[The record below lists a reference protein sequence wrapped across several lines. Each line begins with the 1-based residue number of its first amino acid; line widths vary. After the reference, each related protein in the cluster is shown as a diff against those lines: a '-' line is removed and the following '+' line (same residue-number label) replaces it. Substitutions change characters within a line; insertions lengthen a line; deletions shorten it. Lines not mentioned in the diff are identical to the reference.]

1 MRVILAYFSVIVIW
15 TTTPLAIQWS
25 GEADWFFGVASRLG
39 LSALLILPLVIW
51 FTDRRFSFA
60 WADLKVYMAAAIG
73 LLGGMTPIY
82 WSAQTMP
89 SGWIALI
96 WGMTPIVTGF
106 LVFFLLANQV
116 ITLNKWLGMVV
127 SLLGLGLVFLPNLDP
142 EVARL
147 QIMGLS
153 LALVGVFFHSL
164 STVLVKKT
172 NHDLPPIHVVTGALW
187 ITSLVFVLVKP
198 SVLLDWPPMTD
209 KNVFSIAYLIV
220 IGSVIGF
227 VLYYYVLKHMDAIRL
242 GMIPMITPIFALI
255 LGYSINDEQLN
266 LTIWLGTGLVVVG
279 LILFELNT
287 LQRHRKLKR
296 LLETDVT
303 RPG

>member
-1 MRVILAYFSVIVIW
+1 MRVILAYFLVIAIW

-39 LSALLILPLVIW
+39 LSAMLILPLVIF
-51 FTDRRFSFA
+51 FTDRRFSFS
-60 WADLKVYMAAAIG
+60 WSNVKVYAAAAIG

-106 LVFFLLANQV
+106 LVFLLLANQA
-116 ITLNKWLGMVV
+116 ITPNKWLGMFV
-127 SLLGLGLVFLPNLDP
+127 SLVGLGIVFLPNLDP
-142 EVARL
+142 EVAKL
-147 QIMGLS
+147 QIIGLS

-187 ITSLVFVLVKP
+187 ITSIVFVIFKP
-198 SVLLDWPPMTD
+198 SLLFDWPPMSE
-209 KNVFSIAYLIV
+209 KNLWSIAYLV
-220 IGSVIGF
+220 TIGSVVGF

-242 GMIPMITPIFALI
+242 GMIPMITPVFALI
-255 LGYSINDEQLN
+255 LGYSINAEELN

-287 LQRHRKLKR
+287 LQRHRKQKQWLAQTPP
-296 LLETDVT
+296 E
-303 RPG
+303 

>member
-1 MRVILAYFSVIVIW
+1 MRVILAYFLVIAIW

-39 LSALLILPLVIW
+39 LSAMLILPLVIF
-51 FTDRRFSFA
+51 FTDRRFSFS
-60 WADLKVYMAAAIG
+60 WSNVKVYAAAAIG

-106 LVFFLLANQV
+106 LVFLLLANQA
-116 ITLNKWLGMVV
+116 ITPNKWLGMLV
-127 SLLGLGLVFLPNLDP
+127 SLVGLGIVFLPNLDP
-142 EVARL
+142 EVAKL
-147 QIMGLS
+147 QIIGLS

-187 ITSLVFVLVKP
+187 ITSIVFVIFKP
-198 SVLLDWPPMTD
+198 SLLFDWPPMSE
-209 KNVFSIAYLIV
+209 KNLWSIAYLV
-220 IGSVIGF
+220 TIGSVVGF

-242 GMIPMITPIFALI
+242 GMIPMITPVFALI
-255 LGYSINDEQLN
+255 LGYSINAEQLN

-287 LQRHRKLKR
+287 LQRHRKQKQWLAQTPP
-296 LLETDVT
+296 E
-303 RPG
+303 

>member
-1 MRVILAYFSVIVIW
+1 MRVILAYFSVIAIW

-39 LSALLILPLVIW
+39 LSALLILPLVM
-51 FTDRRFSFA
+51 FLTDRRFSFA
-60 WADLKVYMAAAIG
+60 WANLKVYAAAAIG

-82 WSAQTMP
+82 WAAQTMP

-106 LVFFLLANQV
+106 LVYLLLANQA
-116 ITLNKWLGMVV
+116 ITPNKWLGMLV
-127 SLLGLGLVFLPNLDP
+127 SLVGLAIVFLPNLDP
-142 EVARL
+142 EVAKL
-147 QIMGLS
+147 QIIGLS

-187 ITSLVFVLVKP
+187 ITSLVFVILKP
-198 SVLLDWPPMTD
+198 SLLFDWPPMTE
-209 KNVFSIAYLIV
+209 KNLWSIAYLV
-220 IGSVIGF
+220 TIGSVIGF

-242 GMIPMITPIFALI
+242 GMIPMITPVFALI
-255 LGYSINDEQLN
+255 LGYSINAEQLN

-287 LQRHRKLKR
+287 LQRHRKQKQWLAQQTS
-296 LLETDVT
+296 E
-303 RPG
+303 

>member
-1 MRVILAYFSVIVIW
+1 MRVILAYFSVIAIW

-39 LSALLILPLVIW
+39 LSAMLILPLVIF
-51 FTDRRFSFA
+51 FTDRRFSFS
-60 WADLKVYMAAAIG
+60 WSSLKVYAAAAIG

-82 WSAQTMP
+82 WAAQTMP

-106 LVFFLLANQV
+106 LVFLLLANQA
-116 ITLNKWLGMVV
+116 ITPNKWLGMFV
-127 SLLGLGLVFLPNLDP
+127 SLVGLGIVFLPNLDP
-142 EVARL
+142 EVAKL
-147 QIMGLS
+147 QVIGLS

-187 ITSLVFVLVKP
+187 ITSIVFVIFKP
-198 SVLLDWPPMTD
+198 SLLFDWPPMSE
-209 KNVFSIAYLIV
+209 KNLWSIAYLV
-220 IGSVIGF
+220 TIGSVVGF

-242 GMIPMITPIFALI
+242 GMIPMITPVFALI
-255 LGYSINDEQLN
+255 LGYSINAEQLN

-287 LQRHRKLKR
+287 LQRHRKQKQWLAQTPP
-296 LLETDVT
+296 E
-303 RPG
+303 

>member
-1 MRVILAYFSVIVIW
+1 MRVILAYFSVIAIW

-39 LSALLILPLVIW
+39 LSAILILPLVIF
-51 FTDRRFSFA
+51 FTDRRFSFS
-60 WADLKVYMAAAIG
+60 WSSLKVYAAAAIG

-82 WSAQTMP
+82 WAAQTMP

-106 LVFFLLANQV
+106 LVFLLLANQA
-116 ITLNKWLGMVV
+116 ITPNKWLGMLV
-127 SLLGLGLVFLPNLDP
+127 SLVGLGIVFLPNLDP
-142 EVARL
+142 EVAKL
-147 QIMGLS
+147 QIIGLS

-187 ITSLVFVLVKP
+187 ITSIVFVIFKP
-198 SVLLDWPPMTD
+198 SLLFDWPPMSE
-209 KNVFSIAYLIV
+209 KNLWSIAYLV
-220 IGSVIGF
+220 TIGSVVGF

-242 GMIPMITPIFALI
+242 GMIPMITPVFALI
-255 LGYSINDEQLN
+255 LGYSINAEQLN

-287 LQRHRKLKR
+287 LQRHRKQKQWLAQTPP
-296 LLETDVT
+296 E
-303 RPG
+303 